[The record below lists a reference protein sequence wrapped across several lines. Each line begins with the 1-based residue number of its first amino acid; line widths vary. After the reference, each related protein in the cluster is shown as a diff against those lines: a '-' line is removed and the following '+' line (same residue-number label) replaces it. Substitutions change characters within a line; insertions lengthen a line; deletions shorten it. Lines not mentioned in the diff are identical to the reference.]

1 MANIK
6 PYTDQIAKAVY
17 GEEVRSSIINALNK
31 VNDDN
36 DSYQNIKNEI
46 VQAKN
51 NVDNQVATFDSNV
64 ETAKKATTDLNTA
77 ITNANKAKTDAE
89 TAITNTNKAITNLGN
104 VKTNLDASIISA
116 TTAKSQLDTTI
127 SNANTVISN
136 ANTTISDANNAK
148 SQLDTTISNA
158 NNAKSQLETSINTG
172 NVAKSNLDT
181 AISSAGTSKSQLEAV
196 ITNSDTIK
204 GQLSGVIT
212 KASDV
217 KESLDASAATANTSC
232 QTLSN
237 ENASAKSNLAELRSE
252 NFNSREILAGVAN
265 LEAYLGI
272 TDGVI
277 GLEVDYENK
286 TFKRL
291 AGAVGKSAGSDFDGW
306 KMYGNRKKCNVADD
320 GKILAYY
327 GDAGFKE
334 DGSNGQVMVYQ
345 PKFYY
350 LVAPINYD
358 KQETGIGYH
367 LRKANY
373 YISEKPRVGFRL
385 HPAFYDENGK
395 EIDYV
400 LVGAYEACIFN
411 KSKNQYIID
420 DERVESFND
429 SLLSS
434 ISDVQPASGD
444 EQDLTR
450 QNTEKLAQNR
460 GKNWHNLN
468 IKITSME
475 QLLMMIELGTMN
487 FQTAIGQG
495 VVSIAD
501 EQHNIP
507 LLTGSTSSLGN
518 CTGRASQSTKQYI
531 YYDGTPEPILKK
543 VTETADGK
551 TSICYRGVENDWGNM
566 EKFVNGVNIWG
577 NGKMNGGEPYICNDF
592 NYAESKK
599 DGNYEGAGFTLANAD
614 GFINAMG
621 YSSRYDWLFMA
632 SEIGGNSALPVGDY
646 QIVFPNLN
654 EYTLVTFGG
663 SWYFDYGVNAG
674 AGGFCWNL
682 SHRGHLNSKTYGGR
696 LVYVPHASATD

>member
-46 VQAKN
+46 VQAKSD
-51 NVDNQVATFDSNV
+51 VDNQVATFDSKV
-64 ETAKKATTDLNTA
+64 ENANKATTDLNTAITNLEAVKTDVETTKKAIIDLNTA

-89 TAITNTNKAITNLGN
+89 TATTNANTAITNL
-104 VKTNLDASIISA
+104 KTATTNLDASISSA
-116 TTAKSQLDTTI
+116 TTAKSNLDATI
-127 SNANTVISN
+127 SNAGT
-136 ANTTISDANNAK
+136 AK
-148 SQLDTTISNA
+148 SQID
-158 NNAKSQLETSINTG
+158 TSINTG
-172 NVAKSNLDT
+172 NTAKTNLENAISNAGTAKSQ
-181 AISSAGTSKSQLEAV
+181 IEAV
-196 ITNSDTIK
+196 ISNADTIK
-204 GQLSGVIT
+204 GKLSEVIT
-212 KASDV
+212 KASGV
-217 KESLDASAATANTSC
+217 KESLDASVVTANTSC

-237 ENASAKSNLAELRSE
+237 ESASAKSNLEKLRSE

-291 AGAVGKSAGSDFDGW
+291 AGAVGKSAGSDFDKW

-320 GKILAYY
+320 GNILAYY

-385 HPAFYDENGK
+385 HPAFYDVNGN
-395 EIDYV
+395 EVDYV
-400 LVGAYEACIFN
+400 LIGAYEACIFS
-411 KSKNQYIID
+411 KSASKYITDYAQIMSVD
-420 DERVESFND
+420 D

-434 ISDVQPASGD
+434 ISGVPPAD
-444 EQDLTR
+444 IKIKNLE
-450 QNTEKLAQNR
+450 NFAQNR
-460 GKNWHNLN
+460 GKGWHGLN
-468 IKITSME
+468 IKIASME
-475 QLLMMIELGTMN
+475 QLLAMIELGTMN

-495 VVSIAD
+495 ITSQTDITYR
-501 EQHNIP
+501 NKP
-507 LLTGSTSSLGN
+507 FTGSTSSLGN
-518 CTGRASQSTKQYI
+518 GTGRASQTIHKTIKSE
-531 YYDGTPEPILKK
+531 GTLAQEEVII
-543 VTETADGK
+543 TETADGK

-566 EKFVNGVNIWG
+566 YKHVNGVNIWG

-599 DGNYEGAGFTLANAD
+599 DGNYEGAGFTLANAN

-621 YSSRYDWLFMA
+621 YSPKCDWLFMA

-646 QIVFPNLN
+646 QTVLPDLDDYDLI
-654 EYTLVTFGG
+654 TLGG
-663 SWYFDYGVNAG
+663 YWESGSE
-674 AGGFCWNL
+674 AGGFCYYTITL
-682 SHRGHLNSKTYGGR
+682 GSHRKNQSSR
-696 LVYVPHASATD
+696 LVYVPIASA

>member
-89 TAITNTNKAITNLGN
+89 TATTNANKAITNLGN
-104 VKTNLDASIISA
+104 VKTNLDTSIAFA
-116 TTAKSQLDTTI
+116 TAAKSNLDTTI
-127 SNANTVISN
+127 SS
-136 ANTTISDANNAK
+136 ANTTISSANTTISSANTTK
-148 SQLDTTISNA
+148 SQLDITISDA

-291 AGAVGKSAGSDFDGW
+291 AGAVGKSAGSDFDKW
-306 KMYGNRKKCNVADD
+306 KMYRNRKKCNVADD

-400 LVGAYEACIFN
+400 LIGAYEACGFD
-411 KSKNQYIID
+411 KSKKEYIINNSPND
-420 DERVESFND
+420 DTL
-429 SLLSS
+429 LLS
-434 ISDVQPASGD
+434 ISGAQPMCGF
-444 EQDLTR
+444 TR
-450 QNTEKLAQNR
+450 SYAENLAQKR

-468 IKITSME
+468 IKIMSME
-475 QLLMMIELGTMN
+475 QLLMIIELGTMN

-495 VVSIAD
+495 VASSAN
-501 EQHNIP
+501 EEHNVP
-507 LLTGSTSSLGN
+507 SLTGSTSSLGSG
-518 CTGRASQSTKQYI
+518 TGRASQTHIQVIS
-531 YYDGTPEPILKK
+531 YDGTPEPIITSI
-543 VTETADGK
+543 TETADGK
-551 TSICYRGVENDWGNM
+551 TSICYRGVENDWGNIW
-566 EKFVNGVNIWG
+566 KIVNGVNIWG

-592 NYAESKK
+592 NYAELKK
-599 DGNYEGAGFTLANAD
+599 DGNYEGAGFTLANAN

-654 EYTLVTFGG
+654 EYRIARFGG
-663 SWYFDYGVNAG
+663 HWSLDLYFNGG
-674 AGGFCWNL
+674 AGGFCWSLEQNN
-682 SHRGHLNSKTYGGR
+682 NSSSQCGGR
-696 LVYVPHASATD
+696 LVYVPLASA